1 MAWEIYY
8 PDNTKESF
16 PLERAPQATATP
28 HAPLRRISVPDAPCQ
43 PRDKVTSHTITTHY
57 LNLTFKFW
65 WTLTGVSFTTDQ
77 TQRIGS
83 TANRSPLFYRGFDKD
98 LFTLSGSQPS

>member
-43 PRDKVTSHTITTHY
+43 PRDKVTSPHPTETSIIKLKLKFHEM
-57 LNLTFKFW
+57 LNLIFV
-65 WTLTGVSFTTDQ
+65 LT
-77 TQRIGS
+77 
-83 TANRSPLFYRGFDKD
+83 RGTPPHVLPK
-98 LFTLSGSQPS
+98 